1 MNWHIVYLLELT
13 YESIVQKLLPYTSI
27 FLLYHMAVQ
36 IQNEG
41 YYLQLGAKDALLN
54 ALLLAAKRFSS
65 GPPQVLNSYIKCP
78 YSYAL
83 LLCM

>member
-1 MNWHIVYLLELT
+1 M
-13 YESIVQKLLPYTSI
+13 YTNMHSNMTNI
-27 FLLYHMAVQ
+27 NTITLQ

-65 GPPQVLNSYIKCP
+65 GPPQVLHFFPSQ
-78 YSYAL
+78 
-83 LLCM
+83 